1 MIGTTG
7 LSTSEEEILAKAGE
21 KARLVYA
28 PNMSV
33 AVNILFAITR
43 QVASILDDDFDIE
56 ILEMHHRNQLMH
68 PAERPSDWA
77 GPLPRSARS
86 ILEQKRFCREKG
98 KLVRETGR
106 YRICHVT
113 RR

>member
-7 LSTSEEEILAKAGE
+7 LSISEEEILAKAGE

-33 AVNILFAITR
+33 AVNILIAITR

-56 ILEMHHRNQLMH
+56 ILEMHHRNKVD
-68 PAERPSDWA
+68 APSGTALGLGRAAAKGREVD
-77 GPLPRSARS
+77 LKKSSS
-86 ILEQKRFCREKG
+86 IA
-98 KLVRETGR
+98 
-106 YRICHVT
+106 
-113 RR
+113 